1 MRIREASYRGTN
13 DGGIWACLEVWDV
26 LHAIGSVRRMSGG
39 WGMEEAGGRVSSRGE
54 GRKWSIRDEI
64 EGEDRKRPRLDDDY
78 GENGEKDV
86 LACILDGDGDEHIP
100 TSPLVSLPPL
110 SAYLPLSP
118 ITPTPLFPERV
129 LPPVLPRLQIPA
141 TPLFTRDALLEASQK
156 ATHETNL
163 RRRDL
168 EAAERAV
175 IEARAKYD
183 HARILAE
190 RLRGKI
196 KRAERERVWS

>member
-1 MRIREASYRGTN
+1 
-13 DGGIWACLEVWDV
+13 LEEGDV

-39 WGMEEAGGRVSSRGE
+39 WEMEEAGGRVSSRGE
-54 GRKWSIRDEI
+54 GRKWSIQDEI
-64 EGEDRKRPRLDDDY
+64 ESGERKRRRLDDGD
-78 GENGEKDV
+78 EDGEKDV
-86 LACILDGDGDEHIP
+86 LMRILNGDGDEHIP